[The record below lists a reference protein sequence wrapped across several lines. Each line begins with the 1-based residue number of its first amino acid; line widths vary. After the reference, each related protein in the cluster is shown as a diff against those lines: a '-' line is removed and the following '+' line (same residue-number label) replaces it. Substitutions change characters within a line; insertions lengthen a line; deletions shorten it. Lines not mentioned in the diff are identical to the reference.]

1 MFWRK
6 WNLITTVVEGIK
18 DTISL
23 CILALNFFL
32 LASFLSYSPHDP
44 SWNVCVQ
51 GEPDNLMGSWGAC
64 IADMFFQWFGYGA
77 WVWIVVG
84 FGLFCSIALRVPA
97 LIWLQVGLA
106 ASISVSFVSA
116 FLSKR
121 LEQDWVF
128 CPKGIGAWMKEG
140 RVSLLVTLPFVLYG
154 IWKLG
159 QIALQQAW
167 ITQWFSKRKADG
179 QETHYAQNVY
189 TSSASIQD
197 DPAERTDAFNV
208 SSSVP
213 KTSTQIPNTQ
223 NTSITAQAAKSSGLK
238 ARVRLHDPQ
247 TILPPLEFLT
257 QNPHRKLFGQNGGQ
271 EEIARLQTVLEEFGV
286 KGVVLHAR
294 PGPVVTL
301 YDLEPAAGVKS
312 ARIISLSDDIARSMS
327 ALSARI
333 ALIPGKNLIG
343 IELSNPHRQMV
354 FLHDLL
360 NTPAYSDFDG
370 PLCLALGQDIAGQ
383 PVMVDLARMPHLL
396 VAGTTGSGKSVGVNS
411 MILSLLFRLSPKQC
425 KLLLID
431 PKMLE
436 LAIYDGI
443 PHLLS
448 PVITDPKRAISAL
461 KWAVQEME
469 ARYRKMS
476 QLGVRNIMGYNQKV
490 QEAKKE
496 NQPLSREVQLGFDE
510 KNRPCFQQQVL
521 DSETL
526 PYIVIVVDEMADL
539 MLLAG
544 KELEVLIQ
552 RLAQMARAAGIHLIM
567 ATQRPSVDVITGTI
581 KANFPTRI
589 SFQVTSKIDSRTILG
604 DQGAES
610 LLGQGDML
618 YMASGG
624 RVMRVHG
631 PFVSDTEIEKVVTF
645 LKSQGEP
652 EYIDMAVHEE
662 EDLFS
667 SPVPTSGQD
676 TMYQQAVTIVMRDR
690 KVSTSYIQRQLQI
703 GYNRAAR
710 IVEQMEKEG
719 LISAPNHT
727 GKREILV
734 S

>member
-6 WNLITTVVEGIK
+6 WNLVTTLVEGIK
-18 DTISL
+18 DTVSL
-23 CILALNFFL
+23 CILVFNFFL
-32 LASFLSYSPHDP
+32 LVSFLSYSPHDP

-51 GEPDNLMGSWGAC
+51 GEPDNLLSSWGAC
-64 IADMFFQWFGYGA
+64 TADLFFQWFGYGA
-77 WVWIVVG
+77 WVWIIVG

-97 LIWLQVGLA
+97 LIWLRFGLVL
-106 ASISVSFVSA
+106 SISVSFICS
-116 FLSKR
+116 FFRSH
-121 LEQDWVF
+121 LETSWGA
-128 CPKGIGAWMKEG
+128 CPQGIGAWIKEG
-140 RVSLLVTLPFVLYG
+140 KISVLLLFPFLVYVLWWISVMLLRKGWVTLPFSRFRSDVQDHMLTREEQD
-154 IWKLG
+154 IHVRHHDTVRRS
-159 QIALQQAW
+159 AP
-167 ITQWFSKRKADG
+167 S
-179 QETHYAQNVY
+179 NVHNNVAPPQS
-189 TSSASIQD
+189 TSG
-197 DPAERTDAFNV
+197 
-208 SSSVP
+208 SS
-213 KTSTQIPNTQ
+213 KTSKAPMV
-223 NTSITAQAAKSSGLK
+223 KS
-238 ARVRLHDPQ
+238 RVHLHDPQ

-257 QNPHRKLFGQNGGQ
+257 QNPHRKLFDQGGGQ

-312 ARIISLSDDIARSMS
+312 SRIISLSDDIARSMS
-327 ALSARI
+327 ALSARV

-343 IELSNPHRQMV
+343 IELSNPHRQTV

-360 NTPAYSDFDG
+360 NTSAYSDFDG
-370 PLCLALGQDIAGQ
+370 PLCLALGQDISGQ

-396 VAGTTGSGKSVGVNS
+396 VAGTTGSGKSVGINS

-436 LAIYDGI
+436 LAMYDEI
-443 PHLLS
+443 PHLLA
-448 PVITDPKRAISAL
+448 PVITDPKKAISAL
-461 KWAVQEME
+461 RWAVQEME
-469 ARYRKMS
+469 CRYRKMS
-476 QLGVRNIMGYNQKV
+476 QLGVRNILSYNQKV
-490 QEAKKE
+490 QEAKKD

-510 KNRPCFQQQVL
+510 KNRPCFQNQVL
-521 DSETL
+521 DSEAL

-544 KELEVLIQ
+544 KELEILIQ

-604 DQGAES
+604 DQGAET

-645 LKSQGEP
+645 LKSKGEP
-652 EYIDMAVHEE
+652 EYVDMAVSE
-662 EDLFS
+662 EDTLSYNTPVS
-667 SPVPTSGQD
+667 SQD
-676 TMYQQAVTIVMRDR
+676 TLYQQAVTIIMRDR

-719 LISAPNHT
+719 LISTPNHT
-727 GKREILV
+727 GKREILM